1 MIHNTELS
9 TNAHVKPTSEWIGRH
24 VLYIDETLDLR
35 RTLRTNLRKL
45 SPKEFESLLHP
56 IFQEDELTLIIVGSL
71 LGLAVGYAQAEW
83 DRRSKLN
90 DPNYDARG
98 RRIDNLG
105 ESSTAADIVAELEE
119 STSMD
124 DTLLGRS
131 ETDTTMLQDDEGGLE
146 NEGKFGQ

>member
-1 MIHNTELS
+1 MP
-9 TNAHVKPTSEWIGRH
+9 HVH
-24 VLYIDETLDLR
+24 VR
-35 RTLRTNLRKL
+35 AP
-45 SPKEFESLLHP
+45 SFGP
-56 IFQEDELTLIIVGSL
+56 QEDELTLIIVGSL